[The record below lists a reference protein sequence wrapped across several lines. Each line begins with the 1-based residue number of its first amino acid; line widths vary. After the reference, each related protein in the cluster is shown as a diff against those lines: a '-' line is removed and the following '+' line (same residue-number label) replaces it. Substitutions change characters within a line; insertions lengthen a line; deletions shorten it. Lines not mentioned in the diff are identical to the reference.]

1 MGYWCVTVSEQHPT
15 DSFESQDWRKSWTGI
30 THRKLVWQK
39 KSVKVGKSRVKSA
52 KIIKIP
58 ASPRLMDVH
67 EILTLADELV
77 FTQTGKHLD
86 NLQQDILRGACK
98 GKKYSKIAEEFHCS
112 EGHVKDVASELWKVL
127 SQALGQEVNKFNF
140 RATVERLNFSKN
152 FLFNKVNKDLIY
164 ISKFSVCGDTVHY
177 GEEKERPEK
186 KGRERKS
193 KSDKADRPLTHPSK
207 KGDHAANS
215 EEDKKSGLWETKT
228 RFLEETRFW
237 RFASFY
243 GRTEEQNT
251 LEQWIVKE
259 STRLVALV
267 GLSGIGKTTLAVQ
280 CVTQIQDKFDYII
293 WQSLRSSPPLKE
305 LLTNLL
311 KSLSNQSESE
321 SPADT
326 EDQLS
331 LLMQSLQEYRCLLI
345 LDDGQMILSRGQL
358 AGHYQPG
365 YEEYGEFFRCLG
377 EFYHHS
383 CLLLLGWEP
392 PAEIGQL
399 EGENAP
405 VRCYQLK
412 GLSASSAGE
421 FFREKELGDEETWP
435 DLIHQY
441 RGHPFWLKMVATT
454 IADLFSGGVS
464 EFLKYEALFLDDAF
478 KQKLKQ
484 QIDRLSKV
492 EKKVMLYLVTAED
505 SVTTSALVQ
514 ELELSLSEILN
525 AIKSLSRRSL
535 IEKITQD
542 QETVFTVQ
550 PVIQQYLTS
559 QYSGNLA

>member
-1 MGYWCVTVSEQHPT
+1 
-15 DSFESQDWRKSWTGI
+15 
-30 THRKLVWQK
+30 
-39 KSVKVGKSRVKSA
+39 
-52 KIIKIP
+52 
-58 ASPRLMDVH
+58 MDFQ
-67 EILTLADELV
+67 EILTLADELM

-86 NLQQDILRGACK
+86 NLQQDILRSACN
-98 GKKYSKIAEEFHCS
+98 GKKYSKIADEFHCS
-112 EGHVKDVASELWKVL
+112 EGHVKDVASELWKVI
-127 SQALGQEVNKFNF
+127 STALGEEVNKFNF
-140 RATVERLNFSKN
+140 RATVDRLHFSN
-152 FLFNKVNKDLIY
+152 FLHFNKDSIR
-164 ISKFSVCGDTVHY
+164 IEKFSFCGDTRHS
-177 GEEKERPEK
+177 GDRREKREK
-186 KGRERKS
+186 KGEKRKY
-193 KSDKADRPLTHPSK
+193 KSDKGDRPLTRAP
-207 KGDHAANS
+207 NL

-228 RFLEETRFW
+228 RFLEETGFG

-243 GRTEEQNT
+243 GRREELNT

-293 WQSLRSSPPLKE
+293 WQSLRSSPPLKG

-311 KSLSNQSESE
+311 KSLSNQPERE

-326 EDQLS
+326 ENQLA
-331 LLMQSLQEYRCLLI
+331 LLMQSLQEYRCLVI

-358 AGHYQPG
+358 AGHYEPD
-365 YEEYGEFFRCLG
+365 YEDYGEFFRIIG
-377 EFYHHS
+377 EFSHQS

-405 VRCYQLK
+405 VRCYQLN
-412 GLSASSAGE
+412 GLSPSSAGE
-421 FFREKELGDEETWP
+421 IFREKGLGDEEIWP
-435 DLIHQY
+435 DLMHQY

-454 IADLFSGGVS
+454 IADLFSGGVA
-464 EFLKYEALFLDDAF
+464 EFLKYETLFLDDAF

-492 EKKVMLYLVTAED
+492 EKRVMLYLVTAED

-542 QETVFTVQ
+542 QGLVFTVQ
-550 PVIQQYLTS
+550 PVIQQYLMS
-559 QYSGNLA
+559 QYPGNLG